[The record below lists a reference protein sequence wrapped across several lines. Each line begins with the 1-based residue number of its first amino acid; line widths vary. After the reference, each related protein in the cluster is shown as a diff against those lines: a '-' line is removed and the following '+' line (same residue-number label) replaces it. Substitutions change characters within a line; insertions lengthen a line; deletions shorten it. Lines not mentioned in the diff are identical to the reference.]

1 MAPPARI
8 ESGGGIDG
16 GGKTAEY
23 VSETA
28 AEKAP
33 AKLVTALAFSS
44 STHLLMTEA
53 AAWLQLRQGAAAIPR
68 LQGRDGGGPGHA
80 INGTRG
86 RRLPRLLRAARDR
99 SAHPDGA
106 LGFATWTGS
115 AHGGFATWTGSA
127 HGGSP
132 PIWAQEIV
140 AS

>member
-1 MAPPARI
+1 M
-8 ESGGGIDG
+8 
-16 GGKTAEY
+16 EY
-23 VSETA
+23 VPETA
-28 AEKAP
+28 AEKAQ
-33 AKLVTALAFSS
+33 AKLVTGLAFSS
-44 STHLLMTEA
+44 STRPLLMTEA

-68 LQGRDGGGPGHA
+68 LQERDGGGPGHA

-127 HGGSP
+127 QGGSP
-132 PIWAQEIV
+132 PIRAQETV